1 MQHPINLHWF
11 PIEPSWMVAVA
22 IVILAALPHQLPIP
36 MSWGLRTNIGRI
48 LGLVVAVAIGYHRPV
63 LGMAVAIL
71 LISTNLSNYVEG
83 YQSITKDKVERKHRW
98 TSEEIM
104 FEEPEAIQERS
115 ESILRKDIVTDQTQ
129 SWEDERTLGEKP
141 TGIQERAMTTQAYQ
155 DTEYSAL
162 TKNSN

>member
-1 MQHPINLHWF
+1 
-11 PIEPSWMVAVA
+11 
-22 IVILAALPHQLPIP
+22 
-36 MSWGLRTNIGRI
+36 
-48 LGLVVAVAIGYHRPV
+48 
-63 LGMAVAIL
+63 
-71 LISTNLSNYVEG
+71 VEG

-98 TSEEIM
+98 ASEEIM

-129 SWEDERTLGEKP
+129 SWEDERTLGQKP